1 MPKGTPQYENFI
13 ELVTVPNSLEEE
25 KRVKNYWLIVN
36 TLKTVTVIALI
47 LFIISIELD
56 LALKGIIEVVAVI
69 CLVIYIYG
77 IERNLQKDFA
87 IFFLKNAIR
96 TELWQCIRILF
107 PMPKDK
113 ETGSYISIIWQIF
126 CIMLEG
132 VMMSKKYRLY

>member
-69 CLVIYIYG
+69 CLVIYIY
-77 IERNLQKDFA
+77 IVSNE
-87 IFFLKNAIR
+87 IFK
-96 TELWQCIRILF
+96 
-107 PMPKDK
+107 K
-113 ETGSYISIIWQIF
+113 ISRY
-126 CIMLEG
+126 
-132 VMMSKKYRLY
+132 SS